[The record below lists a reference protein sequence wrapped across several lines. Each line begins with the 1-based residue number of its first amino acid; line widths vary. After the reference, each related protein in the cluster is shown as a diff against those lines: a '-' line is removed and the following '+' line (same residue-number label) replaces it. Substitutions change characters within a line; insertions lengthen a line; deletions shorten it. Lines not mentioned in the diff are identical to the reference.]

1 MPTVSTSRDEARKVR
16 LTHAQKAR
24 LEAMTDAEITAAAKS
39 DPDNPSLTKAELAKL
54 KRGGRPPLPEHERK
68 VSTTLRL
75 PRSVL
80 DHFRATGPGW
90 QTRLVATLELVT
102 KFNKLLLA
110 VMKKAANKPR
120 VTQNER
126 AEMKTLIKHAA
137 QIERMREAARLPK
150 D

>member
-1 MPTVSTSRDEARKVR
+1 MHESRKPMRTVISSRDEARKVR

-39 DPDNPSLTKAELAKL
+39 DPDNPPLTKAELAKL
-54 KRGGRPPLPEHERK
+54 KRGGRPPLPEHER
-68 VSTTLRL
+68 T
-75 PRSVL
+75 VL

-102 KFNKLLLA
+102 KFNKRLLA
-110 VMKKAANKPR
+110 VMRKAANKPR
-120 VTQNER
+120 VTQSER